1 MKGTLNDMDGIAP
14 ADTESHGCGHVDEDI
29 RRDVTDA
36 IFDLRMP
43 PGTRL
48 SEASLGELYHVSR
61 TVARKALFHLVR
73 DNLVEMRP
81 QRGAI
86 VAQPT
91 ARDARE
97 VFEARR
103 IVEAALLERSV
114 PTMTATGLRKL
125 RELAANGADAYA
137 NHDRRRMIRTSG
149 EFHRELAAMAGN
161 GVLYRFLV
169 RLIGRTSLVIASF
182 PSRTAAACVPDDHAT
197 LIGVIERGDV
207 ARAKKI
213 MQRHLVDCEGQ
224 LDLSD
229 APPDNELAHML
240 AIDRNDD

>member
-1 MKGTLNDMDGIAP
+1 MKATLKNV
-14 ADTESHGCGHVDEDI
+14 DTGAAAQAGSPSGARVDEDI

-48 SEASLGELYHVSR
+48 SEASLGDLYHVSR
-61 TVARKALFHLVR
+61 TVARKALFHLVS

-91 ARDARE
+91 VQDARE

-103 IVEAALLERSV
+103 IVECALLERSV
-114 PTMTATGLRKL
+114 PTMTSAGLQRLRTLATR
-125 RELAANGADAYA
+125 GAQAYT

-149 EFHRELAAMAGN
+149 EFHRELASMAGN
-161 GVLYRFLV
+161 AVLYRFLV

-182 PSRTAAACVPDDHAT
+182 PSRTEAACVPDDHAA

-207 ARAKKI
+207 ARAKKL
-213 MQRHLVDCEGQ
+213 MQRHLLDCEGQ

-240 AIDRNDD
+240 AIDRSDG